1 MTPRTSRTSGIRAPG
16 LPLLVRTR
24 LQPPVLHAYTVAR
37 PRLASLLDNAAAY
50 PLVLVTAPPG
60 FGKTTAIT
68 AWLRETGR
76 PHAWL
81 SVEPSENDQVRFA
94 TYVVAAIRRA
104 RPKLGA
110 AALAALQDPNV
121 DVVQSV
127 VPALLDDISLDSG
140 HLTVVLD
147 DYDAIASDACH
158 AFVAAILDGARL
170 SIVISSRLVPPL
182 DVGRLRSEGGV
193 AEIGAADLRF
203 SEAEVGEFL
212 TRALGAQVDREL
224 VAAVAHRTDGWP
236 AALNLAVLAIRG
248 KGGPEALRHFRGWHP
263 FFVDYLRDEF
273 LASQPPHVSEFL
285 SDTAVL
291 ERLSGPLCDAVTG
304 RDDST
309 ALLQALER
317 GYAFV
322 SSLDQRHEWFRYH
335 PLLREAMQ
343 NELRRS
349 KPSRVPVLLDR
360 AARWHEANGTLD
372 EASRYALQAGNHE
385 FLGHLIARHYL
396 VFIRGG
402 HQSDLRSLLDAVD
415 LERLGL
421 TRAAVG
427 FVAALEAGLAGSSET
442 EVERHVAEFE
452 AVGFGDVLPT
462 GIPSAEAGA
471 LFVRAAFL
479 HGDLSRPRAAGE
491 RAITGWPD
499 NRYLDGIGRVA
510 IGYSHYLSGQLDAAR
525 VVLAPFGLTFDA
537 RRPLISIFGV
547 SVRAL
552 LEVAAGNVRA
562 GLVAARSAYRA
573 AGRSGLTDRVSTA
586 IAHEALAAAL
596 AASGD
601 ETGALPL
608 IERAV
613 QLTSPNQP
621 LQRASALLTRAT
633 ILAGIGDR
641 DGSIASAA
649 EARTL
654 VLASRDPGALPM
666 RVEAVMQPLMASME
680 TARDLLISS
689 LTPAERSV
697 LQLLPSSLSRR
708 EIAARLYV
716 SPDTVKTHSRRLYQ
730 KLGART
736 RSEAVETAKGFGLI
750 E

>member
-1 MTPRTSRTSGIRAPG
+1 
-16 LPLLVRTR
+16 
-24 LQPPVLHAYTVAR
+24 
-37 PRLASLLDNAAAY
+37 
-50 PLVLVTAPPG
+50 
-60 FGKTTAIT
+60 
-68 AWLRETGR
+68 
-76 PHAWL
+76 
-81 SVEPSENDQVRFA
+81 
-94 TYVVAAIRRA
+94 
-104 RPKLGA
+104 
-110 AALAALQDPNV
+110 
-121 DVVQSV
+121 
-127 VPALLDDISLDSG
+127 
-140 HLTVVLD
+140 
-147 DYDAIASDACH
+147 
-158 AFVAAILDGARL
+158 
-170 SIVISSRLVPPL
+170 
-182 DVGRLRSEGGV
+182 
-193 AEIGAADLRF
+193 
-203 SEAEVGEFL
+203 
-212 TRALGAQVDREL
+212 
-224 VAAVAHRTDGWP
+224 
-236 AALNLAVLAIRG
+236 
-248 KGGPEALRHFRGWHP
+248 
-263 FFVDYLRDEF
+263 
-273 LASQPPHVSEFL
+273 
-285 SDTAVL
+285 
-291 ERLSGPLCDAVTG
+291 LCDAVTG

-322 SSLDQRHEWFRYH
+322 SSLDQQHEWFRYH

-343 NELRRS
+343 NELRRA
-349 KPSRVPVLLDR
+349 KPGRVPVLLDR

-402 HQSDLRSLLDAVD
+402 HQSELRSLLDAVD
-415 LERLGL
+415 YERLGL

-442 EVERHVAEFE
+442 EIERHVAKFE
-452 AVGFGDVLPT
+452 TVGFGDVLPT

-491 RAITGWPD
+491 RAIREWPD
-499 NRYLDGIGRVA
+499 NRYLEGVGRVA

-552 LEVAAGNVRA
+552 LEVAAGNVRT

-601 ETGALPL
+601 EAGALPL

-613 QLTSPNQP
+613 QLTGPNQP

-654 VLASRDPGALPM
+654 VLASRDPGGLPM
-666 RVEAVMQPLMASME
+666 RVEAVMQPLMASVE
-680 TARDLLISS
+680 TAKDRLISS

-716 SPDTVKTHSRRLYQ
+716 SPETVKTHSRRLYQ

-736 RSEAVETAKGFGLI
+736 RSEAIETARGFGLI